1 MSPASRRRAG
11 RLALV
16 SGLLSLAAALVVGAL
31 RDNLTFFYT
40 PSQVHEQG
48 LQPGR
53 AFRMGGRVEAGSL
66 NQRPGT
72 LAVHFVVADGQRRVP
87 VVYEGL
93 LPDLFGENK
102 GVVASGR
109 LDRQGVFR
117 ADQILAKHD
126 ETYQPPTPQAG
137 RSSRPDWLA
146 STP

>member
-1 MSPASRRRAG
+1 MSPASRHRAG

-16 SGLLSLAAALVVGAL
+16 AGLLGLAAALVVGAL

-40 PSQVHEQG
+40 PSQMHEQG

-66 NQRPGT
+66 NQQPGS
-72 LAVHFVVADGQRRVP
+72 LSVHFVVADGQRRVP

-93 LPDLFGENK
+93 LPDLFGEDK

-109 LDRQGVFR
+109 LDSQGVFR

-137 RSSRPDWLA
+137 RSSRPAWLA
-146 STP
+146 RTP